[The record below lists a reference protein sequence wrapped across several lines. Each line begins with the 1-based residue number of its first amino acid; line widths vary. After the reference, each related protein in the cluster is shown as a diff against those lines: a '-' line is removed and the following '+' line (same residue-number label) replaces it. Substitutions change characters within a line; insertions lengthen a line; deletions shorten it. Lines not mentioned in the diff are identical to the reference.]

1 MEANGTDLKSG
12 VVRTLQIIVL
22 ALAAG
27 VLLFALVAFFLP
39 GGGLKPW
46 DANAWVSLLMAV
58 ISLTMIPARM
68 FMPALIAQAGR
79 RSIASGAGE
88 PVERRSGEP
97 SLPDTEEGKLLS
109 VYTTQTI
116 FGSAILEGAAFLNL
130 VAFFLE
136 GQLYSLILGLLLL
149 AGLLAGVPTLHSLES
164 WLERQLRRIQ
174 ETRDLGA

>member
-1 MEANGTDLKSG
+1 MEKNGADPKSS

-27 VLLFALVAFFLP
+27 VLSFALVAFFLT

-46 DANAWVSLLMAV
+46 NANAWLSLLMAV
-58 ISLTMIPARM
+58 ISLTMIPARL
-68 FMPALIAQAGR
+68 FVPALIVQAGR

-88 PVERRSGEP
+88 PVTRRSGVP

-109 VYTTQTI
+109 VYLTQTI

-130 VAFFLE
+130 VAFLQE

-164 WLERQLRRIQ
+164 WLERQLRRMQ
-174 ETRDLGA
+174 ESRDLGA